1 MVYLVAR
8 EGCAYAT
15 DGSRHLCTSLNTGPY
30 LSTFAGPYAHATK
43 PGRILYFDTNDEMPN
58 LVANLQ
64 GILVGLGISGSGSL

>member
-1 MVYLVAR
+1 M
-8 EGCAYAT
+8 YAT
-15 DGSRHLCTSLNTGPY
+15 DGSRHVSTSLNTGPY
-30 LSTFAGPYAHATK
+30 VSTFAGSYAHATK

>member
-8 EGCAYAT
+8 EGCVYAT
-15 DGSRHLCTSLNTGPY
+15 DGSRHLCTSLNT
-30 LSTFAGPYAHATK
+30 GPYAHATK

>member
-1 MVYLVAR
+1 M
-8 EGCAYAT
+8 YAT
-15 DGSRHLCTSLNTGPY
+15 YGSRHVCSNLNTGPY
-30 LSTFAGPYAHATK
+30 VSTSAGSYAHAIK

>member
-1 MVYLVAR
+1 M
-8 EGCAYAT
+8 YAT
-15 DGSRHLCTSLNTGPY
+15 GGSGHVCTSLDTGPYVY

-43 PGRILYFDTNDEMPN
+43 PGRILYFDLIDKMPN

>member
-1 MVYLVAR
+1 MLQVDLGMYVPI
-8 EGCAYAT
+8 
-15 DGSRHLCTSLNTGPY
+15 NTGPFV
-30 LSTFAGPYAHATK
+30 STFAGPYAHATK